1 MDGSQRQGG
10 SMMGGRRGRRY
21 RGRVGLLVLTAITA
35 CGLIW
40 GITSMAGASSSPS
53 PAAEKL
59 VLRVG
64 MLQDIDSLN
73 PFAGVTVAA
82 YEMFHLNYD
91 MLTGYAPNG
100 DVRPEIADS
109 WEASEDGLTWTF
121 KIHPGITW
129 QDGEPLTASDVA
141 FTFNYIIDNEL
152 AAYTSSTVNIE
163 EAVAI
168 DDATV
173 EFRLTKPKAT
183 MLRLWIPIVP
193 EHIWSEIP
201 GDKAATFNSEPP
213 VIGSG
218 PFQTIE
224 VKKGSY
230 IRFAANKNYWKG
242 APKVDEVILEVYTN
256 QDTMAMDL
264 KSGAIDVAVDL
275 PAPQFDAMKDEP
287 GITAEPAL
295 FRYFVELAMNVYDSD
310 DSQANPVLRDLE
322 FRKAISWAVDKQ
334 KVVDTALNGYGDVG
348 QSIIGPF
355 TDYAWEP
362 SPEQTFGYDMAKA
375 AQLLDEAG
383 YTDADGDGIREDKQ
397 GKPIELRLWTRSESP
412 EQQRAGKLIAGSF
425 EELGLKIVLSV
436 ENDGAIN
443 DGIYAYKGDNYAP
456 DFDLFIWGWG
466 GTADPGYQL
475 GSFIT
480 SQIEWWNDACWSN
493 AEYDSL
499 YEQQDAEMDTAAR
512 EQQVQRMQEVFYE
525 DAPYV
530 VLYYPQTLIAYNSDK
545 WEGWVPYPG
554 ETGRVVL
561 QNDNIDTYLQ
571 VQPKAAA
578 TETDSGSSSTL
589 WIVVGALIAII
600 VIVLVVVLLR
610 RGGRSETTA

>member
-1 MDGSQRQGG
+1 
-10 SMMGGRRGRRY
+10 MMGEHRGRRRRGRFE
-21 RGRVGLLVLTAITA
+21 LIILASITA

-40 GITSMAGASSSPS
+40 GVAAATGASTSPS
-53 PAAEKL
+53 PDAEKL

-64 MLQDIDSLN
+64 TLQDIDSLN

-82 YEMFHLNYD
+82 YEMYHLNYD
-91 MLTGYAPNG
+91 MLTGYAPDG
-100 DVRPEIADS
+100 SVRPEIADS
-109 WEASEDGLTWTF
+109 WETSVDGLTWTF
-121 KIHPGITW
+121 KIHPGMKW
-129 QDGEPLTASDVA
+129 QDGQPVTANDVA
-141 FTFNYIIDNEL
+141 FTYNYIIDNEL
-152 AAYTSSTVNIE
+152 TAYTSSTVNIK

-193 EHIWSEIP
+193 EHIWSKIP
-201 GDKAATFNSEPP
+201 GDKAGTYNSEPP

-218 PFQTIE
+218 PFQVID

-230 IRFAANKNYWKG
+230 IRFAANKDYWKG
-242 APKVDEVILEVYTN
+242 APKVDEVIIQIYTN

-264 KSGAIDVAVDL
+264 KSGALDVAVDL
-275 PAPQFDAMKDEP
+275 PAAQFDALKNEP
-287 GITAEPAL
+287 GITARPSL

-310 DSQANPVLRDLE
+310 DSQANPVLRDLA
-322 FRKAISWAVDKQ
+322 FREAISWAVDKQ
-334 KVVDTALNGYGDVG
+334 KVVDTALNGYGEVG
-348 QSIIGPF
+348 QSIIGPW
-355 TDYAWEP
+355 TDGAWTP
-362 SPEQTFGYDMAKA
+362 SPEETFGFDLEKSKQM
-375 AQLLDEAG
+375 LDAAG
-383 YTDADGDGIREDKQ
+383 YTDSDGDGIREDKQ

-412 EQQRAGKLIAGSF
+412 EQQRAGKLIAGWF
-425 EELGLKIVLSV
+425 ESIGLSIVLSV
-436 ENDGAIN
+436 ENDGTIN
-443 DGIYAYKGDNYAP
+443 DGIYAYKGDAYAP

-480 SQIEWWNDACWSN
+480 SQIEWWNDCCFSS
-493 AEYDSL
+493 AEYDEL
-499 YEQQDAEMDTAAR
+499 YNAQDAEMDWPTR
-512 EQQVQRMQEVFYE
+512 EKQVQRMQQVFYE

-561 QNDNIDTYLQ
+561 QNDNIDTYVQ
-571 VQPKAAA
+571 VQPKTAA
-578 TETDSGSSSTL
+578 TETTSSSSSTL
-589 WIVVGALIAII
+589 WIVIGAVVAII
-600 VIVLVVVLLR
+600 LIVLVVVLVR
-610 RGGRSETTA
+610 RGRRSETTE

>member
-1 MDGSQRQGG
+1 MHTRSR
-10 SMMGGRRGRRY
+10 S
-21 RGRVGLLVLTAITA
+21 LTPARLAAFALATLA
-35 CGLIW
+35 TCGLAW
-40 GITSMAGASSSPS
+40 GIATAATASSSPS
-53 PAAEKL
+53 PGAEKV

-64 MLQDIDSLN
+64 TLQDIDSLN

-91 MLTGYAPNG
+91 MLTGYAPDG
-100 DVRPEIADS
+100 SVRPEIADS
-109 WEASEDGLTWTF
+109 WETSPDGLTWTF
-121 KIHPGITW
+121 KIHPGMKW
-129 QDGEPLTASDVA
+129 QDGEPVTAADVA
-141 FTFNYIIDNEL
+141 FTYNYIIDNEL
-152 AAYTSSTVNIE
+152 TAYTSSTVNIK

-193 EHIWSEIP
+193 EHIWSKVP

-230 IRFAANKNYWKG
+230 VRFAANKDYWKG
-242 APKVDEVILEVYTN
+242 APKVDEVIIQIYTN

-264 KSGAIDVAVDL
+264 KSGGIDVAVQL
-275 PAPQFDAMKDEP
+275 PAAQFNALKGEP
-287 GITAEPAL
+287 GITAKAAL
-295 FRYFVELAMNVYDSD
+295 FRYFVELAMNVYDND
-310 DSQANPVLRDLE
+310 NSQANPVLRDLK
-322 FRKAISWAVDKQ
+322 FRQAISWAVDKQ
-334 KVVDTALNGYGDVG
+334 KIVDTALSGYGEVG

-355 TDYAWEP
+355 TDYAWTP
-362 SPEQTFGYDMAKA
+362 TPEETFGYDMAKA

-383 YTDADGDGIREDKQ
+383 YTDSDGDGIREDKQ

-425 EELGLKIVLSV
+425 GELGLKIVLSV
-436 ENDGAIN
+436 ENDGTIN
-443 DGIYAYKGDNYAP
+443 DGIYAYKGDTYAP
-456 DFDLFIWGWG
+456 NYDMFIWGWG

-480 SQIEWWNDACWSN
+480 SQIEMWNDACWSN

-499 YEQQDAEMDTAAR
+499 YEQQDAEMDPAKR
-512 EQQVQRMQEVFYE
+512 EQQVQRMQQIMYD
-525 DAPYV
+525 DAPYA
-530 VLYYPQTLIAYNSDK
+530 VLYYPKYLTAYNSDK

-554 ETGRVVL
+554 EEGLVVL
-561 QNDNIDTYLQ
+561 QNDNIDTYVQ
-571 VQPKAAA
+571 VHPKTA
-578 TETDSGSSSTL
+578 TTDTGSGSSNT
-589 WIVVGALIAII
+589 VLIIGI
-600 VIVLVVVLLR
+600 VIAAVVVIAVVVLLLR
-610 RGGRSETTA
+610 RPRREVTD

>member
-1 MDGSQRQGG
+1 
-10 SMMGGRRGRRY
+10 MMGGHTRRRRRGR
-21 RGRVGLLVLTAITA
+21 ITSLA
-35 CGLIW
+35 LAALIGCGLIW
-40 GITSMAGASSSPS
+40 GISTAAGASSSPS
-53 PAAEKL
+53 PDAEKL

-64 MLQDIDSLN
+64 TLQDIDSLN

-91 MLTGYAPNG
+91 MLVGYAPSG

-109 WEASEDGLTWTF
+109 WEASDDGLTWTF
-121 KIHPGITW
+121 KIHPGMTW

-141 FTFNYIIDNEL
+141 FTYNYIIDNEL
-152 AAYTSSTVNIE
+152 TAYTSSTVNIKNA
-163 EAVAI
+163 EAV
-168 DDATV
+168 DDSTV
-173 EFRLTKPKAT
+173 VFHLKKPKAT

-193 EHIWSEIP
+193 EHIWSKIP
-201 GDKAATFNSEPP
+201 GDKAGTFNSEPP

-230 IRFAANKNYWKG
+230 IRFAANKDYWKG
-242 APKVDEVILEVYTN
+242 APKVDEVILQIYTN

-275 PAPQFDAMKDEP
+275 PAPQFDALKNEP
-287 GITAEPAL
+287 GITAKPAL

-310 DSQANPVLRDLE
+310 NSQANPVLRDLK
-322 FRKAISWAVDKQ
+322 FRQAISWAVDKQ
-334 KVVDTALNGYGDVG
+334 KIIDTALSGYGEVG

-355 TDYAWEP
+355 TDGAWTP
-362 SPEQTFGYDMAKA
+362 SPEETFGYDMAKA

-383 YTDADGDGIREDKQ
+383 YTDSDGDGTREDKN

-412 EQQRAGKLIAGSF
+412 EQQRAGKLIAGAF
-425 EELGLKIVLSV
+425 EELGLNIVLSV

-456 DFDLFIWGWG
+456 DFDMFIWGWG

-480 SQIEWWNDACWSN
+480 SQIEWWNDCCFSS

-499 YEQQDAEMDTAAR
+499 FEQQDAEMDWPTR
-512 EQQVQRMQEVFYE
+512 EQQVQRMQQVFYE

-530 VLYYPQTLIAYNSDK
+530 VLYYPQTLIAYNTDK

-561 QNDNIDTYLQ
+561 QNDNIDTY
-571 VQPKAAA
+571 VEVHPKPA
-578 TETDSGSSSTL
+578 TADSTGSSSSSTL
-589 WIVVGALIAII
+589 WIVVGVVIA
-600 VIVLVVVLLR
+600 VIVVVVIVVLLR
-610 RGGRSETTA
+610 RGGRSEVAE

>member
-1 MDGSQRQGG
+1 
-10 SMMGGRRGRRY
+10 MMGGRTGLRRRGRI
-21 RGRVGLLVLTAITA
+21 GLLVLTAITA

-40 GITSMAGASSSPS
+40 GISTMAGASSSPS
-53 PAAEKL
+53 PAADKV

-64 MLQDIDSLN
+64 TLQDIDSLN

-91 MLTGYAPNG
+91 MLVGYAPDG
-100 DVRPEIADS
+100 EIRPEIADS
-109 WEASEDGLTWTF
+109 WESSEDGLTWTF

-129 QDGEPLTASDVA
+129 QDGEALTASDVA
-141 FTFNYIIDNEL
+141 FTYNYIIDNEL
-152 AAYTSSTVNIE
+152 TAYTSSTVNIKNA
-163 EAVAI
+163 EAV

-173 EFRLTKPKAT
+173 VFHLKKPKAT

-193 EHIWSEIP
+193 EHIWSKIP
-201 GDKAATFNSEPP
+201 GDKAGTYNSQPP

-230 IRFAANKNYWKG
+230 IRFAANKDYWKG
-242 APKVDEVILEVYTN
+242 APKVDEAILEIYTN

-275 PAPQFDAMKDEP
+275 PAPQFDAMQNEP

-310 DSQANPVLRDLE
+310 DSQANPVLRDLK
-322 FRKAISWAVDKQ
+322 FRQAISWAVDKQ
-334 KVVDTALNGYGDVG
+334 KIIDTALSGYGSVG

-355 TDYAWEP
+355 TDYAWTP
-362 SPEQTFGYDMAKA
+362 PPEETFGYDMERA

-383 YTDADGDGIREDKQ
+383 YTDSDGDGTREDKS

-425 EELGLKIVLSV
+425 EELGLNIVLSV
-436 ENDGAIN
+436 ENDGTIN
-443 DGIYAYKGDNYAP
+443 DGIYAYKGDAYAP
-456 DFDLFIWGWG
+456 NYDLFIWGWG

-475 GSFIT
+475 GSFIS

-493 AEYDSL
+493 AEFDSL
-499 YEQQDAEMDTAAR
+499 YDQQDAEMDTATR
-512 EQQVQRMQEVFYE
+512 EQQVQRMQQIFYD

-554 ETGRVVL
+554 DTGRVVL
-561 QNDNIDTYLQ
+561 QNDNVDTYVQ
-571 VQPKAAA
+571 VHPKTAT
-578 TETDSGSSSTL
+578 TETTSSSSSTL
-589 WIVVGALIAII
+589 YVVIGVIVAII
-600 VIVLVVVLLR
+600 VIVLVVVLVR
-610 RGGRSETTA
+610 RGGRSETTG